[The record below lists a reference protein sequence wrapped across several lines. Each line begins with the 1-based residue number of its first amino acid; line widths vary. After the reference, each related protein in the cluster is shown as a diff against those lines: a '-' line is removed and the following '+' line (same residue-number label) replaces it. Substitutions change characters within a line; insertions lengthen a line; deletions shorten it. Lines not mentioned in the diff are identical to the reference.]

1 MTLRIAIQMDPL
13 ERVNIDG
20 DTTFALAEVAQARGH
35 QIFVYGVSDLAWT
48 EGRVTARV
56 RPAKVQRVRE
66 TPGLFGEAVTLDL
79 ARDTDVILMRQD
91 PPFDMGYITACH
103 LLEEVSGQTLV
114 LNDPA
119 GVRSSPEKIFP
130 LMFPDIMPPTLVT
143 RDRAVIDAFRAKHH
157 DIIVKPLYGHGG
169 AGVFRLT
176 EADSNLDSLL
186 ELFLGRS
193 GEPVMVQAFLPAVA
207 DGDKR
212 IILIDGEP
220 VGAINRKPKAGQV
233 RSNLVVGGTA
243 EATELSAADKH
254 ICARIGPELKRR
266 GLMLTGIDVI
276 GGRLTEVNVTSPTGL
291 QALKRLSGI
300 DAVAKFWDVVETKL
314 AARALQPQ
322 T

>member
-20 DTTFALAEVAQARGH
+20 DTSFALAETAQARGH
-35 QIFVYGVSDLAWT
+35 ELFVYSVNDLAWT
-48 EGRVTARV
+48 GGRVTAQA
-56 RPAKVQRVRE
+56 RPARVQRVRE
-66 TPGLFGEAVTLDL
+66 TPGLFGETVTLDL

-103 LLEEVSGQTLV
+103 LLEEVSGETLV

-143 RDRAVIDAFRAKHH
+143 RNRAAIDAFRDTHH

-169 AGVFRLT
+169 AGVFRI
-176 EADSNLDSLL
+176 APDDSNLDSLL
-186 ELFLGRS
+186 ELFFS
-193 GEPVMVQAFLPAVA
+193 KNSEPVMVQAFLPAVA

-212 IILIDGEP
+212 IVLIDGEP

-243 EATELSAADKH
+243 EATELSAADRM
-254 ICARIGPELKRR
+254 ICERIGPELKRR

-300 DAVAKFWDVVETKL
+300 DATAKFWDVVERKL
-314 AARALQPQ
+314 AARGL
-322 T
+322 

>member
-20 DTTFALAEVAQARGH
+20 DTTFALAETAQARGH
-35 QIFVYGVSDLAWT
+35 KLFVYGPGDLACT
-48 EGRVTARV
+48 DGRVTARA

-66 TPGLFGEAVTLDL
+66 TPGVFGEPVTLDL
-79 ARDTDVILMRQD
+79 AADTDVILMRQD

-103 LLEEVSGQTLV
+103 LLEIVSGETLV

-143 RDRAVIDAFRAKHH
+143 RDRAVIDAFRETHR

-176 EADSNLDSLL
+176 YADANLDSLL
-186 ELFLGRS
+186 ELFLSRS
-193 GEPVMVQAFLPAVA
+193 GEPVMVQAFLPAVSE
-207 DGDKR
+207 GDKR

-243 EATELSAADKH
+243 EATELSAADQR
-254 ICARIGPELKRR
+254 ICARIGPELKAR

-300 DAVAKFWDVVETKL
+300 DATAKFWDVVERKL
-314 AARALQPQ
+314 AAPGL
-322 T
+322 